1 MIQAAKGD
9 IGGYGHA
16 RADHHPTWHR
26 SPAVLNGDAV
36 PLRFLTDEHGE

>member
-1 MIQAAKGD
+1 VIQAAKGD
-9 IGGYGHA
+9 IGGYVMHA
-16 RADHHPTWHR
+16 TWHR